1 MQVVG
6 IVEQDEQAR
15 LQGSGQAGQWKDRR
29 ETRMDTERVEVGTVV
44 DSDRVPYAVYTP
56 YTPVLPGYKS
66 LRCFGGFA
74 IRVSKG
80 QL

>member
-6 IVEQDEQAR
+6 IVEQDEQGR

-29 ETRMDTERVEVGTVV
+29 ETRMDTERVEVVQWWT
-44 DSDRVPYAVYTP
+44 RPECRMP
-56 YTPVLPGYKS
+56 YT
-66 LRCFGGFA
+66 LRTLRFYRDINHFGGFA